1 MHRWTDV
8 TTGNVYHFTTKE
20 CFAVLGLTIE
30 RLTEHVKRFH
40 SRRIQ
45 QSVDMGTPWTDFIRP
60 NPNYVENST
69 MSLEQKIEELTA
81 AVKALTEQFVA
92 TGTKEVAPVTKA
104 AVVAPTPAKAKK
116 EPPPPP
122 AEPEVSIEDMKAKVT
137 EVKDKFGA
145 PEAKALIAEY
155 GKQVKLADVTDPA
168 AVKALYDA
176 AVAKLEEDDEGV

>member
-1 MHRWTDV
+1 MHQWKDLS
-8 TTGNVYHFTTKE
+8 TGKVYDFTTE
-20 CFAVLGLTIE
+20 NWFSVFGLTVE
-30 RLTEHVKRFH
+30 RLTEHIKRFH
-40 SRRIQ
+40 SRLIR
-45 QSVDMGTPWTDFIRP
+45 QSVDMGTPRTDYIRP
-60 NPNYVENST
+60 NPNYVENHT

-81 AVKALTEQFVA
+81 AVQALTAQFVA
-92 TGTKEVAPVTKA
+92 TGTKDVAPVTKA
-104 AVVAPTPAKAKK
+104 SVVAPTPAKARK

-155 GKQVKLADVTDPA
+155 GKQAKLADVTDQA